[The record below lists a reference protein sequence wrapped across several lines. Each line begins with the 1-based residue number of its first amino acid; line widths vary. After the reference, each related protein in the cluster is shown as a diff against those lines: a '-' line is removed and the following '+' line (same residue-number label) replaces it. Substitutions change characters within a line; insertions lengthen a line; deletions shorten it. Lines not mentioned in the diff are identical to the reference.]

1 MGSAISRSAT
11 STVSEDG
18 SAPARGATGVP
29 AIALWGILGVLAI
42 LGQAIW
48 RLTPIALQP
57 YREGGLSWWM
67 WALALVWI
75 VSQRP
80 GGEHGA
86 AGAEAQQGDAGPRA
100 APRVVSRAWSLKER
114 CSWLQFFLAPLFCM
128 GFFHATRKRLI
139 VSWCVIAGIF
149 GLVLLVHQLA
159 QPWRG
164 IVDTGVVL
172 GLVYGAFAVVWF
184 FARAAAGHLPPI
196 PPEVPESWKQSAG

>member
-67 WALALVWI
+67 WALALVWTLYMLY
-75 VSQRP
+75 SE
-80 GGEHGA
+80 GY
-86 AGAEAQQGDAGPRA
+86 RA
-100 APRVVSRAWSLKER
+100 
-114 CSWLQFFLAPLFCM
+114 FFLARHPRWPAVLYAPLYCM